1 MSLAVSQNVDLEQV
15 LSLQSICKFLKA
27 RTSYD
32 VLPVSYKLI
41 VLDTKLTM
49 KRALTILNNNNIVSA
64 PLWDSENGKFAGLL
78 TLTDFINCIQYQIN
92 MSKNNAENTTDN
104 VIDMLALKDLY
115 RLESDVNFPFKMD
128 DCNIHPFQT
137 LFQACLEM
145 SKSNTRRISLID
157 LDEDTGRHIVISV
170 LTQYRILKFLTLNCR
185 EIRFLKKNVREL
197 GIMKPFADLK
207 HCKIDT
213 PVMEVIELLSSTG
226 VSSIPVLEQINA
238 SEFKLLNCYEAVDV
252 VGLVKNGLYNDLSL
266 TVGEALLKRNESD
279 FEGVYTCQEGETLFN
294 LLDCIRTNRVHRFY
308 VIDARSVIKGLITL
322 SDILNYILEQG
333 SLQ

>member
-1 MSLAVSQNVDLEQV
+1 MSVGIAQNIDLEQE

-64 PLWDSENGKFAGLL
+64 PLWDAENGKFAGLL

-92 MSKNNAENTTDN
+92 KSKSTGGNSGDN
-104 VIDMLALKDLY
+104 IVELLELKDLY
-115 RLESDVNFPFKMD
+115 KLETDVNFPYKMD
-128 DCNIHPFQT
+128 DVNIHPFQT

-145 SKSNTRRISLID
+145 SKSNARRISLID
-157 LDEDTGRHIVISV
+157 FDEDTGKHIVISV

-185 EIRFLKKNVREL
+185 EIRFLKKKVGDL
-197 GIMKPFADLK
+197 GIMKQFTDLK
-207 HCKIDT
+207 YCKVDT
-213 PVMEVIELLSSTG
+213 PVMEVIELLSNKG
-226 VSSIPVLEQINA
+226 VSSIPIVEQVGDK
-238 SEFKLLNCYEAVDV
+238 EFKLINCYEAVDV
-252 VGLVKNGLYNDLSL
+252 MGLVKNGLYTDLSL
-266 TVGEALLKRNESD
+266 TVGEALLKRNEGD
-279 FEGVYTCQEGETLFN
+279 FEGVYTCQQNETLFN

-308 VIDARSVIKGLITL
+308 VIDERGVLQGLITL
-322 SDILNYILEQG
+322 SDILNYILKNG
-333 SLQ
+333 SV

>member
-1 MSLAVSQNVDLEQV
+1 MSLSVPQNIDLEQE

-64 PLWDSENGKFAGLL
+64 PLWDAENGKFAGLL

-92 MSKNNAENTTDN
+92 TSKNSNGVVSEN
-104 VIDMLALKDLY
+104 VVDMLELKDLY
-115 RLESDVNFPFKMD
+115 KLETDVNFPYKMD
-128 DCNIHPFQT
+128 DVNIHPFQT

-145 SKSNTRRISLID
+145 NKSNARRISLID
-157 LDEDTGRHIVISV
+157 FDEETGKHIVISV

-185 EIRFLKKNVREL
+185 EIRFLKKSIGDL
-197 GIMKPFADLK
+197 GIMKPFSELK
-207 HCKIDT
+207 YCKIDT
-213 PVMEVIELLSSTG
+213 PVMEVIELLSSKG
-226 VSSIPVLEQINA
+226 VSSIPILEQMNA
-238 SEFKLLNCYEAVDV
+238 SEFKLVNCYEAVDV
-252 VGLVKNGLYNDLSL
+252 TGLVKNGLYNDLSL

-279 FEGVYTCQEGETLFN
+279 FDGVYTCQESETLFN
-294 LLDCIRTNRVHRFY
+294 LLDCIRTSRVHRFY
-308 VIDARSVIKGLITL
+308 VIDSRGVIKGLITL
-322 SDILNYILEQG
+322 SDILTYILENGGTQ
-333 SLQ
+333 

>member
-1 MSLAVSQNVDLEQV
+1 MSISVAQNINLEQE

-64 PLWDSENGKFAGLL
+64 PLWDAENGKFAGLL

-92 MSKNNAENTTDN
+92 MSKNNNASTEN
-104 VIDMLALKDLY
+104 VIDMLALKDLHK
-115 RLESDVNFPFKMD
+115 LEMDVNFVYKMD
-128 DCNIHPFQT
+128 DVNIHPFQT

-145 SKSNTRRISLID
+145 NKSNARRISLID
-157 LDEDTGRHIVISV
+157 FDEDTGKHIVISV

-185 EIRFLKKNVREL
+185 EIRFLKKNVQEL
-197 GIMKPFADLK
+197 GIMKPFKDLK
-207 HCKIDT
+207 YCKIDT
-213 PVMEVIELLSSTG
+213 PVMEVIELLSSKG
-226 VSSIPVLEQINA
+226 VSSIPILEQINDD
-238 SEFKLLNCYEAVDV
+238 EFKLINCYEAVDV
-252 VGLVKNGLYNDLSL
+252 MGLVKNGLYNDLSL
-266 TVGEALLKRNESD
+266 TVGEALLKRNEND

-308 VIDARSVIKGLITL
+308 VIDGRGVIKGLITL
-322 SDILNYILEQG
+322 SDILTYILQQG
-333 SLQ
+333 GAQ